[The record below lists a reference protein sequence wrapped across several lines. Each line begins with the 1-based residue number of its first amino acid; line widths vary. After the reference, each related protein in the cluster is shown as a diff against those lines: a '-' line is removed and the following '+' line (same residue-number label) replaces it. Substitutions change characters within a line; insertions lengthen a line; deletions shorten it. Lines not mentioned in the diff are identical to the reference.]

1 MPITVGHD
9 TAKTRKTLTVGD
21 QSIAYYSIPAATE
34 AGLGDFSKLLAA
46 VKVALEK
53 MLRFED
59 DKTVTVDDIKAFAE
73 WGAQGGKIHAKSH
86 TALSACFC
94 KTSPVFQP

>member
-1 MPITVGHD
+1 MPISVGHD
-9 TAKTRKTLTVGD
+9 TAKTLTVGD
-21 QSIAYYSIPAATE
+21 QSIVYYSIPAATE
-34 AGLGDFSKLLAA
+34 AGLGDFSKLPAT

-59 DKTVTVDDIKAFAE
+59 DKTVTADDIKAFVE

-86 TALSACFC
+86 TAPPACFC
-94 KTSPVFQP
+94 KTLPVFQP

>member
-1 MPITVGHD
+1 
-9 TAKTRKTLTVGD
+9 
-21 QSIAYYSIPAATE
+21 
-34 AGLGDFSKLLAA
+34 
-46 VKVALEK
+46 

-86 TALSACFC
+86 TALPACFC
-94 KTSPVFQP
+94 KTLPVFQP